1 MSADDLHVK
10 ATQYVQ
16 SPTEE
21 SLDTAVK
28 AGLPLAYAIA
38 VRFRGRGIELEDLK
52 QVAAMALVEALKR
65 FEPERGLRFST
76 FAMPTIT
83 GKVRNYIRDKANIL
97 RSPRTLRENGIKMD
111 RANAELTQRL
121 RREPSVQ
128 ELAEYL
134 GWEVEQVLDIETMR
148 DRTSVASLD
157 TPDED
162 GMYLYDRVG
171 EEDISFKALE
181 AREDLKKALTIL
193 SPQEKALLSYRYS
206 SRLSQNETGKKLG
219 MSQMQVSRMERRILS
234 TLRERLQ
241 NG

>member
-1 MSADDLHVK
+1 MSADDLHAK
-10 ATQYVQ
+10 AIKYANNP
-16 SPTEE
+16 SDN
-21 SLDTAVK
+21 SLNDAVE

-65 FEPERGLRFST
+65 FDPDRGLRFST

-97 RSPRTLRENGIKMD
+97 RSPRTLREQGIKMD
-111 RANAELTQRL
+111 RANAKLTQKL

-128 ELAEYL
+128 ELAEHL

-148 DRTSVASLD
+148 NKTSVASLD

-171 EEDISFKALE
+171 EEDLSFRELE
-181 AREDLKKALTIL
+181 TREDLKKALAIL
-193 SPQEKALLSYRYS
+193 SAKERALLSYRFY

-219 MSQMQVSRMERRILS
+219 MSQMQVSRMERRILA
-234 TLRERLQ
+234 TLKEKLQ
-241 NG
+241 SD